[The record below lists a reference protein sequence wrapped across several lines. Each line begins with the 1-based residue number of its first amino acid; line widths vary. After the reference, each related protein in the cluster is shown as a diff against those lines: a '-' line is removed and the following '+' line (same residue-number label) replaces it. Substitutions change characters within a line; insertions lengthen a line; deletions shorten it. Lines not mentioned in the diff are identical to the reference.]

1 MAPRGGQ
8 NNSLFIAIL
17 VAALIIIARNSR
29 PRKLKI
35 ERLWLFPVIY
45 LALLVLGLY
54 EAPPPM
60 SPLSIGLLL
69 SGAVLGALL
78 GWQRGRFTHIQINP
92 GAHEMTSRASVLGIA
107 FILLVMVAR
116 TGLHSLLAQD
126 LGGLGVSAGVLG
138 DALLVLAVAMLSVQR
153 LEIWLRAS
161 RMLEAARAAK
171 ANTPGSPPQIVQ

>member
-1 MAPRGGQ
+1 M
-8 NNSLFIAIL
+8 
-17 VAALIIIARNSR
+17 
-29 PRKLKI
+29 
-35 ERLWLFPVIY
+35 
-45 LALLVLGLY
+45 
-54 EAPPPM
+54 
-60 SPLSIGLLL
+60 
-69 SGAVLGALL
+69 LGALL